1 MLVSQMSFCGE
12 TIGGITKCHLPKCLA
27 FFCLFVFEVF
37 AFGNS
42 SFVSRLL
49 ALFFGTIPKKNN
61 YMYFSES
68 DNLTRPED

>member
-27 FFCLFVFEVF
+27 FFCLFIFEVF

-49 ALFFGTIPKKNN
+49 HFLVRYKKKNN
-61 YMYFSES
+61 MYFSES
-68 DNLTRPED
+68 DNFTRPED